1 MMPLPRPSLQS
12 LTDSLTDSLAESLTD
27 TSSTGSALQ
36 TPRLSALAFA
46 VLRLAIGRFDACAST
61 QATQSLLQE
70 ASRLLLPQARFGLM
84 QRDIDGC
91 LELAE
96 EPAEELAAVIADP
109 VATIFPEDIEH
120 AIESGWVAAAIKQ
133 GLHRVSWRGETWVLA
148 RLASPRF
155 VHAVAIWISAEIP
168 ALLHQPLLAMADL
181 AALALDRLTE
191 APALAAEQKRHRE
204 THPFGGHATR
214 AVTAT
219 DPLTGLAQRAQF
231 VQVLKQALA
240 KPAVGQSV
248 GVMLLDIDGFHRV
261 NKELGYAVG
270 DQILRSFAHRLE
282 SVFRSPYV
290 LQALGIVSSDLC
302 VARTGADE
310 LGIVVAQLRA
320 PDDLLGVAGEVQQHL
335 AEGFFQGAQRL
346 YLSVSIGLAAVSP
359 SAEDLSAESLL
370 RSADSALKRAK
381 SLGRNRF
388 VLYDPVWGES
398 GVLHLRIES
407 LMHQALQDNGFRLHY
422 QPLFRVA
429 DLTLVGAEVLL
440 RLSTSDG
447 VPVPPSSFIPVAES
461 TGQIVEIS
469 DWVLHRLC
477 QQIRQWDRQG
487 LPAVPFSVN
496 LSAIEFSQEDL
507 SQRLSKILSQ
517 HQVSPSR
524 MHLEVTETAIT
535 RDEAQAVANINAL
548 RADGF
553 EVWLDD
559 FGTGYSSLKS
569 LKNVCFSGIKIDREF
584 VADLPAHA
592 NTAVIAQSIIEIARN
607 LGCSVVAEGIE
618 EPAQLEFLRLR
629 HCDIGQ
635 GFHLG
640 RPVSPQDFEHRYLGA
655 G

>member
-1 MMPLPRPSLQS
+1 MLLPRPPLQS

-27 TSSTGSALQ
+27 TSGQGLATATQ
-36 TPRLSALAFA
+36 RHYELAFA
-46 VLRLAIGRFDACAST
+46 VLRLAIGRFDACVSA
-61 QATQSLLQE
+61 QETQSLLYE
-70 ASRLLLPQARFGLM
+70 ASRLLIPQARCGLM

-96 EPAEELAAVIADP
+96 VLPDRA
-109 VATIFPEDIEH
+109 ATISPGDIEH
-120 AIESGWVAAAIKQ
+120 AIEAGWVATAIQQ
-133 GLHRVSWRGETWVLA
+133 GLHRVSWQGETWVLA
-148 RLASPRF
+148 KLASPRF
-155 VHAVAIWISAEIP
+155 VHGVAIWIRAEIP
-168 ALLHQPLLAMADL
+168 GFLHQPLRAMADL
-181 AALALDRLTE
+181 AALTLDRLADATDGS
-191 APALAAEQKRHRE
+191 AEQQPDREKRQ
-204 THPFGGHATR
+204 FGDHAAR
-214 AVTAT
+214 AVTST

-231 VQVLKQALA
+231 VQVLKQALQN
-240 KPAVGQSV
+240 PAVGHSV
-248 GVMLLDIDGFHRV
+248 GVILLDIDGFHRV

-270 DQILRSFAHRLE
+270 DQVLRSFAHRLE

-310 LGIVVAQLRA
+310 LGIVIAQLSA
-320 PDDLLGVAGEVQQHL
+320 PEDLLGVAGEVRQHL
-335 AEGFFQGAQRL
+335 AEGFFQGAQQL
-346 YLSVSIGLAAVSP
+346 YLSVSIGLAAMSP
-359 SAEDLSAESLL
+359 VAEDLSAETLL
-370 RSADSALKRAK
+370 RCADSALKRAK

-388 VLYDPVWGES
+388 ILYDPIWGES

-407 LMHQALQDNGFRLHY
+407 LMHQALQHSGFRLHY

-440 RLSTSDG
+440 RLSASDG
-447 VPVPPSSFIPVAES
+447 KPVPPSSFIPLAES
-461 TGQIVEIS
+461 TGQIAEIS

-477 QQIRQWDRQG
+477 QQILQWDRQG

-507 SQRLSKILSQ
+507 SQRLMKILCQ

-524 MHLEVTETAIT
+524 MNLEVTETAIA
-535 RDEAQAVANINAL
+535 RDEALAVANINAL
-548 RADGF
+548 RAAGF

-569 LKNVCFSGIKIDREF
+569 LKNYSFSGIKIDREF
-584 VADLPAHA
+584 VADLSSHA

-607 LGCSVVAEGIE
+607 LGYLVVAEGIE
-618 EPAQLEFLRLR
+618 EPAQLEFLRVR

-640 RPVSPQDFEHRYLGA
+640 RPVSPQDFARRYLGA